1 MKLRIKTRTRVIIIG
16 VIIWGSFILL
26 SLSSISQVA
35 SITTRKEIESQN
47 FKFNETYVYGLIDKQ
62 VEISPRYP
70 GSEGIEKA
78 RHLIASELPLDK
90 WSIVYQNFTKKWM
103 NDENITCVNI
113 ICEPR
118 ERNSSRQAFLLLA
131 HYDTRLWADADPDVQ
146 KRKNYVPGAN
156 DGASG
161 VAVVLELGKI
171 MLDYYKFTNFQL
183 IFFDAED
190 QGNINGWD
198 WLIGSR
204 YYAQSQKFRN
214 ENLSFGI
221 LLDMVGAKNATFR
234 REKYSDQYASELVT
248 WIWDEAHDLNFQGYF
263 LNSSGRRII
272 DDHVP
277 LLEQGLPVID
287 IIDDFGIRY
296 TPWHTT
302 FDNMTYIDEQTLKA
316 VGETLESA
324 LFKLINLKE
333 ELPNLSTVIFE
344 TPVLFYYPFNIILFW
359 GFKRAQK
366 RKRRDS

>member
-1 MKLRIKTRTRVIIIG
+1 MILIIKKRARVIIIG

-26 SLSSISQVA
+26 PLSSIRQIT
-35 SITTRKEIESQN
+35 SITTRKEIELQD
-47 FKFNETYVYGLIDKQ
+47 FKFNESNAYDFIDKQ
-62 VEISPRYP
+62 VKIGPRYP
-70 GSEGIEKA
+70 GSEGIEKT
-78 RHLIASELPLDK
+78 RHLIASELPLNN
-90 WSIVYQNFTKKWM
+90 WSIVFQNFTVKWM

-118 ERNSSRQAFLLLA
+118 ERNNSRQAFLLLA
-131 HYDTRLWADADPDVQ
+131 HYDTRLWADADPDIQ

-171 MLDYYKFTNFQL
+171 FLDYYKLTDFQL

-221 LLDMVGAKNATFR
+221 LFDMVGAKNATFR
-234 REKYSDQYASELVT
+234 REKYSDQYASGLVT
-248 WIWDEAHDLNFQGYF
+248 WIWDEAHDLNFQNYF
-263 LNSSGRRII
+263 INSSGRRII

-277 LLEQGLPVID
+277 LLEQGFPVID

-316 VGETLESA
+316 VGETIESA
-324 LFKLINLKE
+324 LRKLINSKE
-333 ELPNLSTVIFE
+333 ELPNLSTIIFE
-344 TPVLFYYPFNIILFW
+344 TPILLYYPFNLILFW
-359 GFKRAQK
+359 GFKRAYD